1 MVVNGHFSRG
11 REGGALVVEV
21 GPKSL
26 FIISDNFS
34 FTALLTLPTTSTIH
48 HHLLSLFHQSRIGVL
63 RHLITV
69 TGHKSPEEVTGL
81 LKNWEQWGRYWAIG
95 AFPLKSNPVKNP
107 PFD

>member
-48 HHLLSLFHQSRIGVL
+48 HHLMSLFHQPR
-63 RHLITV
+63 
-69 TGHKSPEEVTGL
+69 
-81 LKNWEQWGRYWAIG
+81 IG
-95 AFPLKSNPVKNP
+95 AFETFDNCRQPQANRGYHRFAKELGAVGAILGHWGFSSQIQPCQKKSPI
-107 PFD
+107 